1 MKRFEVNGRGIG
13 GIDDEPFIVAEIGI
27 NHEGSLDVALEMAK
41 SAIDSGAHAVKHQT
55 HVLEDEMSQ
64 EAHHIIPGNSSDSIF
79 TIMERCA
86 LSEKDELQLMKY
98 VESRGCIYFSTP
110 FSRLALERLSRF
122 DVPLLKVGSGECCN
136 IPLLKLV
143 VAMDKPVIMSTGM
156 HSIEQIRPS
165 VEILQNAEIP
175 FALLHT
181 TNLYPTPHEF
191 VRLGAIAELKN
202 EFPDAIVGLSDHTV
216 DNFAS
221 YAAIALGARIIEKH
235 FTDSRERI
243 GPDIS
248 CSLDPRGLS
257 DLVEGARA
265 IHKCSGG
272 SKSLL
277 DAEQVTR
284 DFAYASVVTIRDIHE
299 GELLSLENIWVM
311 RPGGGDFSAS
321 DFEDLIGAKATK
333 NIKALTQLPRESIQ
347 RTL

>member
-1 MKRFEVNGRGIG
+1 MKSFEIKGRGIG

-27 NHEGSLDVALEMAK
+27 NHEGSLEVALEMAK
-41 SAIDSGAHAVKHQT
+41 AAIDSGTHAIKHQT

-64 EAHHIIPGNSSDSIF
+64 EARKIIPGNSSDSIY

-86 LSEKDELQLMKY
+86 LSEKDERQLMEY

-122 DVPLLKVGSGECCN
+122 DVPLFKIGSGECCN

-143 VAMDKPVIMSTGM
+143 VAMGKPVIMSTGM

-165 VEILQNAEIP
+165 VEILRGAEIP

-181 TNLYPTPHEF
+181 TNLYPTPHEM
-191 VRLGAIAELKN
+191 VRLGAIAELKS
-202 EFPDAIVGLSDHTV
+202 EFPDVIVGLSDHTV

-221 YAAIALGARIIEKH
+221 FAAIALGAKIIEKH
-235 FTDSRERI
+235 FTDSKKRE

-248 CSLDPRGLS
+248 CSMDPRGLS

-277 DAEQVTR
+277 EDEQVTR
-284 DFAYASVVTIRDIHE
+284 DFAYASVVATKDINE
-299 GELLSLENIWVM
+299 GELLSLDNIWVM

-321 DFEDLIGAKATK
+321 EFEDLIGAKAIN
-333 NIKALTQLPRESIQ
+333 NIQGLTQLPRESIKRFQ
-347 RTL
+347 